1 MKLPDNKKMIS
12 LAVLIAALS
21 LAAIIMLR
29 AAGKG
34 DRFFSREIKPS
45 LGGIQVSITT
55 TGVVEPQNRLEI
67 KPPINGRIEENY
79 AKEGDIVKAGD
90 ILAVMS
96 STERAA
102 LLDAAR
108 AQGDEAV
115 EYWKNV
121 YKATPLISPIDGEVI
136 VRGVEPGQTVT
147 SQTAV
152 IVISNRLIVNAQVDE
167 TDIGRVKRGQK
178 AVISLDAY
186 PEHKINGE
194 VSHIAYESKLVN
206 NVTIYE
212 VDIIPE
218 EIPVFFRSGMS
229 ATLDI
234 IVSEKKNV
242 LTLPLEAVI
251 MEYSGNYV
259 MKKDKKTK
267 QGVKTNI
274 KLGLQN
280 SDNAE
285 IVSGLSADDT
295 VIIRKKLY
303 VPPKK
308 KISNSPFLPFR
319 AKQKK

>member
-1 MKLPDNKKMIS
+1 MIF

-21 LAAIIMLR
+21 LAAIVMLR

-45 LGGIQVSITT
+45 LGDIQVSITT

-79 AKEGDIVKAGD
+79 AKEGDIVKTGD
-90 ILAVMS
+90 ILALMS

-147 SQTAV
+147 SQTAI

-194 VSHIAYESKLVN
+194 VGHIAYESKLVN

-234 IVSEKKNV
+234 IVNEKKNV

-308 KISNSPFLPFR
+308 NISSSPFLPSR